1 MAVFF
6 QLPPTPTHPT
16 LFTLEA
22 SSNPSSMGHAPQINL
37 YIYGIYI
44 RYVVSEYLYTICI
57 LTDVCSVLFGLLREG
72 QQQKHRNRKRRKKF
86 RKHTHTH
93 TQTLGNK
100 EKRRKENEVQRM
112 KNVVIFCKCKK

>member
-93 TQTLGNK
+93 K
-100 EKRRKENEVQRM
+100 HSEIKKREEKKMKFNE
-112 KNVVIFCKCKK
+112 